1 MDNLQWTVGY
11 RAKQEEKKLSKIL
24 WCEKQCHGHKQSIHW
39 YGCILETQPNWDN
52 TILFQWS
59 YRKKKLRHNKPE
71 KETNNCL
78 ERQISINTEHICNSL
93 GQCTVT
99 TQIDMNHKIELQT
112 LEVQPDKEIDSL
124 KSFDSFLRFSL
135 RISKNASFQLHALP
149 GRIHHHCTL

>member
-1 MDNLQWTVGY
+1 MDINNLFIGMAVFWKHNQ
-11 RAKQEEKKLSKIL
+11 I
-24 WCEKQCHGHKQSIHW
+24 
-39 YGCILETQPNWDN
+39 ETTQFYFNDH
-52 TILFQWS
+52 IA
-59 YRKKKLRHNKPE
+59 KKKLRHKPE